1 MENKEI
7 CRMSAV
13 EMRKV
18 IGLKEIS
25 PVEIMDAVLQR
36 IEQVNPKINAYC
48 TIADN
53 AREEARKAEKKLMTD
68 EPLGLFHGVPVSI
81 KDLIFTKGIRT
92 TGGSKIYEK
101 FIPDTDSI
109 SVARLKNAGAIIIG
123 KTNTPESGWVAVT
136 NNPLFGAT
144 RNPWDLTKTS
154 GGSSGGAASAVAA
167 CMGSVALGTDGGGS
181 IRIPS
186 SFCGVFGLKPS
197 FGLVPQWPS
206 FPSLWEGLSV
216 TGPITRTVQDAALL
230 LEIIAGYDNHDM
242 FSVPC
247 EIPKYTQV
255 MNDDLKGTR
264 IAWSSNLGYA
274 NVDKEVRQIAEAAV
288 KVFSQFGCEIEPKHP
303 DVVSPAEAFTIQVAV
318 AVHASLGDKLE
329 DWGDN
334 FDPGLKRYVESSI
347 GILAD
352 DYVKARMKHLLYW
365 EKMRNFF
372 EKYDLL
378 LTPTVAV
385 PAFDVQ
391 YYSPKEI
398 NGESIQPLGW
408 MPFTYPFNI
417 TGQPAAS
424 LPCGFTA
431 DGLPVGLQ
439 IIGRKYDEVSVLKA
453 AAAFER
459 VRPWINKYPPLD

>member
-1 MENKEI
+1 MDNEAI
-7 CRMSAV
+7 CRMSAL
-13 EMRKV
+13 EMRTA
-18 IGLKEIS
+18 IGSKKIS
-25 PVEIMDAVLQR
+25 PLEIMDVILHR
-36 IEQVNPKINAYC
+36 IERINPKINAYC

-53 AREEARKAEKKLMTD
+53 ARDEAKKAERKVMMN
-68 EPLGLFHGVPVSI
+68 EPLGSLHGVPISI

-109 SVARLKNAGAIIIG
+109 AVARLKNAGAIVIG

-136 NNPLFGAT
+136 TNPLFGAT
-144 RNPWDLTKTS
+144 KNPWNLQKTS

-167 CMGSVALGTDGGGS
+167 CMGPVAIGTDGGGS

-197 FGLVPQWPS
+197 FGLVPQWPT
-206 FPSLWEGLSV
+206 FPGLWEGLSV

-242 FSVPC
+242 FSIPF
-247 EIPKYTQV
+247 EIPKYTLA
-255 MNDDLKGTR
+255 MNDDLKGMR

-274 NVDKEVRQIAEAAV
+274 SVDNEVQQITESAV
-288 KVFSQFGCEIEPKHP
+288 KVFMRLGCEVEATHP
-303 DVVSPAEAFTIQVAV
+303 DASSPVEAFTTQVAA
-318 AVHASLGDKLE
+318 AVHASLDDKLE
-329 DWGDN
+329 DWGN
-334 FDPGLKRYVESSI
+334 HFDPGLKRYVESNT
-347 GILAD
+347 GILANE
-352 DYVKARMKHLLYW
+352 YIKARMKHLLYW

-372 EKYDLL
+372 EIYDLL
-378 LTPTVAV
+378 ITPTVAV

-391 YYSPKEI
+391 YYGPKEV
-398 NGESIQPLGW
+398 NGKNIQPLGW

-431 DGLPVGLQ
+431 NGLPVGLQ
-439 IIGRKYDEVSVLKA
+439 IIGRKFDEVSVLKA
-453 AAAFER
+453 AAVFEK
-459 VRPWINKYPPLD
+459 VRPWANNYPPLV